1 MGRLRIVSSLCL
13 LGGAFMKVAF
23 DAIDQ
28 KRSAENQVTEA
39 AKVSR
44 KRRQLSQA
52 AASTSDASYEAGAF

>member
-1 MGRLRIVSSLCL
+1 MKL
-13 LGGAFMKVAF
+13 AFHT
-23 DAIDQ
+23 IDQ
-28 KRSAENQVTEA
+28 KRARSAEKQVTEA